1 MKVVILAGGFGT
13 RLSGYTERI
22 PKPMVPIGKEPIIKH
37 IMQRYAHFGYKDF
50 YIALGYKA
58 QVIRQ
63 YFESIGIINP
73 IKSKLNAT
81 QVILDDN
88 NKLNWKVTLVDT
100 GENSMTGGR
109 VKQLK
114 EFIDQEPFMLTYGDG
129 LADINIDKLVNFH
142 KDHGKIV
149 TVTAVRPV
157 ARFGEIIIKE
167 NKVKSFQEKPQ
178 VTQGWINGGF
188 FVCNPE
194 FLDFID
200 NDKTILE
207 KEPLEKVVSEGQL
220 MAYKH
225 EGFWQCMDTKRD
237 KELLEELYLNNKAP
251 WQV

>member
-114 EFIDQEPFMLTYGDG
+114 EFIDQEPFQHHTNENVTGANFLLNLGENLPPRVG
-129 LADINIDKLVNFH
+129 LWGAIWNFW
-142 KDHGKIV
+142 
-149 TVTAVRPV
+149 
-157 ARFGEIIIKE
+157 GEIA
-167 NKVKSFQEKPQ
+167 SPP
-178 VTQGWINGGF
+178 F
-188 FVCNPE
+188 FFFFRCAIPRIA
-194 FLDFID
+194 L
-200 NDKTILE
+200 K
-207 KEPLEKVVSEGQL
+207 
-220 MAYKH
+220 
-225 EGFWQCMDTKRD
+225 
-237 KELLEELYLNNKAP
+237 
-251 WQV
+251 